1 MKETIPCW
9 LYYIPLKEQNQKST
23 DRSRSKSKM
32 DKNTIKHLKEA
43 KIAFGTYLS
52 DSSSYKSTLSISV
65 IRDLEQMFTSN
76 KESQIVLNDF
86 SDKKKCMLKL
96 AMLVQSFFENPY
108 LNQLNNLQLVANRK
122 DEKISLVTLKKVKV
136 TFDLMREEEKELFIK
151 PVNKSEYLDLA
162 NLILGYKSLNSIQ
175 NRGKSEIDHILID
188 STKISKDEAIQ
199 KILKKYEIKIQGHSG
214 YNHKNIIELVQALY
228 WVGLHPGVCNTVL
241 YKELKRSGENLPV
254 LSDPNYFTFCN
265 NHQLLNDY
273 KEGISRSKE
282 ISKNWLEINR
292 LSFFDFSKISEK
304 DIEKYKKTGVI
315 VSKTTQE
322 FNFEKTNEAVEKSL
336 NSIISIDLGK
346 KEEVKP
352 QVNQNSS
359 DPKISDISRKNNLV
373 QNGVKINQIQMLKR
387 LFTEKIIS
395 DNARQ
400 QGKIIPGFVNY
411 KNKRDQ
417 KILTK
422 QSNNPSIIK
431 PMPLR
436 LSASQLQQKLLNVD
450 QIDKLQKDA
459 SKIILNQKPITRSN
473 SQRSLLPQQIF
484 FPNKKQKISIEKNPV
499 KIYASNLR
507 LKR

>member
-9 LYYIPLKEQNQKST
+9 LYYLPLKEQNQKST
-23 DRSRSKSKM
+23 DRSSSKSKM

-52 DSSSYKSTLSISV
+52 DRNLYKSTLSISV

-86 SDKKKCMLKL
+86 SDEKECKFKL

-108 LNQLNNLQLVANRK
+108 LNQLNNLKLVAKRK
-122 DEKISLVTLKKVKV
+122 DEKISLVTLKQAKV
-136 TFDLMREEEKELFIK
+136 TFDFIGDAKKELFIK

-188 STKISKDEAIQ
+188 STKVSKDEAIE

-214 YNHKNIIELVQALY
+214 YNHKNIIELVQALR
-228 WVGLHPGVCNTVL
+228 WIGFHPGVCNTVL
-241 YKELKRSGENLPV
+241 YKELKRSGVNLPV
-254 LSDPNYFTFCN
+254 LSDPDYFMFCN

-336 NSIISIDLGK
+336 NSIISIALGN

-352 QVNQNSS
+352 QVNKNS
-359 DPKISDISRKNNLV
+359 PEVKISEILTKNNLV
-373 QNGVKINQIQMLKR
+373 QNAVKINQIQILKR
-387 LFTEKIIS
+387 LITEKIIS

-400 QGKIIPGFVNY
+400 QGKIIPGFVN

-417 KILTK
+417 KYLVK

-436 LSASQLQQKLLNVD
+436 LSASQLQQKSLNVD

-459 SKIILNQKPITRSN
+459 LKIVLNQKKPMTRSD
-473 SQRSLLPQQIF
+473 SQRSLLPQFF
-484 FPNKKQKISIEKNPV
+484 FPNKKQKSGDESGL
-499 KIYASNLR
+499 KIAASNQC
-507 LKR
+507 LKK